1 MLGFSLFSRSY
12 PKTKVYERTDWHKST
27 KNEPGTFE
35 TGGQSNRSIFHFPEI
50 LRYIMCMCVCD
61 GLKSRLTLVAK
72 VFFTHLHFGILQS
85 LTRSDCEL
93 PAARLRI

>member
-1 MLGFSLFSRSY
+1 MSLAHLKLADSLAGILR
-12 PKTKVYERTDWHKST
+12 W
-27 KNEPGTFE
+27 
-35 TGGQSNRSIFHFPEI
+35 SNRSIFHFPEI